1 MLTQEII
8 NNSMHPDN
16 GFSAGKACAHGA
28 ADRKTYFLGLPQ
40 GVELFTGKVSSDLDS
55 ELCAI
60 LPATSIKLWRLSM
73 RRTGDVAVS

>member
-1 MLTQEII
+1 
-8 NNSMHPDN
+8 MHPDN
-16 GFSAGKACAHGA
+16 GFSAVKACAHGP
-28 ADRKTYFLGLPQ
+28 ADGKTYLLGLPQ

-60 LPATSIKLWRLSM
+60 LPATSIKLWRLNM